1 MRNSID
7 AEYVN
12 RRRTLAGIEWRLA
25 VVLLIFFAYA
35 SVTTRNPMVAIL
47 GFLLFLFFSGASRR
61 DDLFLQIYI
70 RHTKQA
76 DRYSPAPVVS
86 APMRNR
92 RPIGYGWRDPN

>member
-7 AEYVN
+7 AESVN

-25 VVLLIFFAYA
+25 VVLLIFFGYA
-35 SVTTRNPMVAIL
+35 SLTTRNPMVAIL

-86 APMRNR
+86 SPMRNR